1 MHDIEE
7 KLIDLRVFID
17 FLLFIKY
24 VVDEKLEKMA
34 YKYPKKIGKI
44 LEIILD

>member
-1 MHDIEE
+1 MHNIEE
-7 KLIDLRVFID
+7 KLIDLRDFVD
-17 FLLFIKY
+17 FLLCIKY
-24 VVDEKLEKMA
+24 AIDEKLEKMA